1 MTKYS
6 ISCFSR
12 WAVHACQKRSLL
24 CLCSNRWRSQTIQQT
39 LKRFRRPHGSRQHC
53 LLPLP
58 LASHVVAKVAVDFA
72 VLFLTEIDFLRA
84 SFFISPLELL
94 TGTWSVLLS
103 PAYLPMPPSSST
115 KARPDSECS
124 QLKAGL
130 LNTGDPPTQPHAHI
144 PPPWV
149 TPLIF
154 ICAQKYMSLSNKAL
168 SSRSFGQCQHLKAL
182 LCCSKCGRLA
192 GTCLSDIQRS
202 SM

>member
-72 VLFLTEIDFLRA
+72 VLFLTEFDFLRA

-94 TGTWSVLLS
+94 TGTSSVLLS

-144 PPPWV
+144 PPP
-149 TPLIF
+149 
-154 ICAQKYMSLSNKAL
+154 
-168 SSRSFGQCQHLKAL
+168 
-182 LCCSKCGRLA
+182 
-192 GTCLSDIQRS
+192 
-202 SM
+202 